1 MEKINCKEGF
11 ISINNFGNIKLYQ
24 LNGIG
29 EIVDNL
35 MMSSMFQLLI
45 EKSENYTAQEIW
57 DEAYINTI
65 RKQTGLNKSVATQ
78 SYNTTQ
84 NMQEAINLAKSKS
97 PKF

>member
-65 RKQTGLNKSVATQ
+65 RKYTGLNKSVAIQ
-78 SYNTTQ
+78 SYNATQ
-84 NMQEAINLAKSKS
+84 NMQEAINLAKSKL